1 MPAPISP
8 SGADAVVLGDQA
20 ECSGAPTRSAQH
32 GSHAQPGGGPNG
44 ASSGVP
50 NNGRTPARSMPG
62 PHMPRVMLDHLTT
75 EARNPASEG
84 LESLSTVQ
92 IVQVMNAEDRK
103 VAEAVGRQTE
113 AIARVVDE
121 AADRLSRGGRIVYQG
136 AGTSGRLGVLDAAE
150 CPPTFNT
157 ESWQVVGLIA
167 GGRDALTTA
176 IEGAEDNPELGAQD
190 LRDIDL
196 GKHDLLVGIAT
207 SGRTPYV
214 VGGLRYARQVGA
226 YTVALS
232 CNADAEISGLADT
245 AITPVVGPEVLSGST
260 RLKAGTATKLVLN
273 MITTG
278 AMVRLGKTF
287 GNLMID
293 LRPTNSK
300 LWSRAVRIVGQA
312 TGIEPDAASDLLDRC
327 DGEVKVAIV
336 ACLTESAPD
345 EARRRLAAAGGLVA
359 SAVNR

>member
-1 MPAPISP
+1 
-8 SGADAVVLGDQA
+8 
-20 ECSGAPTRSAQH
+20 
-32 GSHAQPGGGPNG
+32 
-44 ASSGVP
+44 
-50 NNGRTPARSMPG
+50 
-62 PHMPRVMLDHLTT
+62 MPRVMLDHLTT

-84 LESLSTVQ
+84 LESLSTVE
-92 IVQVMNAEDRK
+92 IVRVMNAEDRQ
-103 VAEAVGRQTE
+103 VAEAVGRETA

-121 AADRLSRGGRIVYQG
+121 AADRLARGGRIVYTG

-157 ESWQVVGLIA
+157 DPCQVVGLIA

-176 IEGAEDNPELGAQD
+176 IEGAEDSPELGAAD
-190 LRDIDL
+190 LKAIDL
-196 GKHDLLVGIAT
+196 SEHDLVVGIAT

-214 VGGLRYARQVGA
+214 IGALKYARQVGA

-232 CNADAEISGLADT
+232 CNAAAEINELADT

-273 MITTG
+273 TITTG

-312 TGIEPDAASDLLDRC
+312 TGLDEDSASTLLQQC

-336 ACLTESAPD
+336 ASLASTCPD
-345 EARRRLAAAGGLVA
+345 DARRRLAAAGGLVA
-359 SAVNR
+359 DAVGP